1 MKRPNGILFDLGD
14 TLLGEHRFNPVNGNS
29 RLLNYA
35 DNTHGYT
42 AEDVQKVAD
51 KIADEL
57 KQAREATML
66 EFRADCFQRLL
77 YEKMGIT
84 LDQTNRDLQLEFW
97 MASVEYTPE
106 PGIYELLDY
115 LADNRI
121 KMGVLS
127 NSAFDGQ
134 ILRWELEKHNLLK
147 YFSFVLSSAD
157 YGVRKPHHL
166 FFSIGIKKMCLD
178 LEAMWYVGDKIEYDI
193 LGANRSG
200 LFSVWYNK
208 KGGANGKIKPDIEI
222 SSWSEILSILKRLP
236 VVD

>member
-77 YEKMGIT
+77 DI
-84 LDQTNRDLQLEFW
+84 
-97 MASVEYTPE
+97 
-106 PGIYELLDY
+106 
-115 LADNRI
+115 LADQFCGN
-121 KMGVLS
+121 
-127 NSAFDGQ
+127 
-134 ILRWELEKHNLLK
+134 
-147 YFSFVLSSAD
+147 
-157 YGVRKPHHL
+157 
-166 FFSIGIKKMCLD
+166 FFWKKQQ
-178 LEAMWYVGDKIEYDI
+178 A
-193 LGANRSG
+193 
-200 LFSVWYNK
+200 
-208 KGGANGKIKPDIEI
+208 I
-222 SSWSEILSILKRLP
+222 SSGNIKTIFLSFA
-236 VVD
+236 